1 MEKAFV
7 MLAELL
13 RQEQFELILSDTD
26 IRLVYLMND
35 AVESFLVFK
44 DAKMTGKYIKDYDGM
59 LEAALSKERETYI
72 LTVWQGDQ
80 AVTLFFKDLE
90 LEVHLYEYG
99 NIAHFWVP
107 GYEYL
112 RLLEYQLAILRDKLA
127 YLGEDY
133 CTDTEKQL
141 VHLADF
147 PPLNYISYPSVPEKY
162 LVPRKDGW
170 KPTKEAIDIMM
181 QLSQKAADKNMVR
194 ILKIYRKCH
203 GRWMTKKIAGM
214 LCQME
219 HQSLINL
226 ISEKMHEGT
235 KDYPR
240 RIFEDSIND
249 EFNHR
254 LKKAQKRQKEMET
267 HGIRATVYREEPFT
281 TAKDSLDFHVHLMID
296 ENSEKDRHVRIQEV
310 K

>member
-99 NIAHFWVP
+99 NIAISGCRDMNTCGFWS
-107 GYEYL
+107 
-112 RLLEYQLAILRDKLA
+112 
-127 YLGEDY
+127 
-133 CTDTEKQL
+133 
-141 VHLADF
+141 
-147 PPLNYISYPSVPEKY
+147 IS
-162 LVPRKDGW
+162 W
-170 KPTKEAIDIMM
+170 
-181 QLSQKAADKNMVR
+181 
-194 ILKIYRKCH
+194 
-203 GRWMTKKIAGM
+203 
-214 LCQME
+214 
-219 HQSLINL
+219 
-226 ISEKMHEGT
+226 
-235 KDYPR
+235 
-240 RIFEDSIND
+240 
-249 EFNHR
+249 
-254 LKKAQKRQKEMET
+254 
-267 HGIRATVYREEPFT
+267 PF
-281 TAKDSLDFHVHLMID
+281 
-296 ENSEKDRHVRIQEV
+296 
-310 K
+310 

>member
-112 RLLEYQLAILRDKLA
+112 RLLEYQLAILRDKIA

-147 PPLNYISYPSVPEKY
+147 PPLNYTSYPSVPEKY
-162 LVPRKDGW
+162 LVP
-170 KPTKEAIDIMM
+170 
-181 QLSQKAADKNMVR
+181 
-194 ILKIYRKCH
+194 RKCH

-226 ISEKMHEGT
+226 ISEKIHEGT

-240 RIFEDSIND
+240 RIFEDNIND

-281 TAKDSLDFHVHLMID
+281 TAKDSLDFHVYLMID